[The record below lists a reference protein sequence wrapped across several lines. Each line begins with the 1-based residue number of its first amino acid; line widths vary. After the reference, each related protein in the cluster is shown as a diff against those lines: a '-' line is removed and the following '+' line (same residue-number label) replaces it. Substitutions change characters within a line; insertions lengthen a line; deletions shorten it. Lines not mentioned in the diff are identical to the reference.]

1 MIILFSSSSPNPLIL
16 LASRFVNMT
25 DDTTPTNASPDEPT
39 PAASTAY
46 PESDN
51 AANAAIVGRP
61 TPSPDQLVPQT
72 TSAAKFD
79 SSSSP
84 SEDVEVGGEPSND
97 FTPEKEDDTTS
108 QSGNATMMAG
118 RLDDV
123 KDSFISTPSP
133 FKKQVAALAGINDD
147 SSRSERTQ
155 SIVSNDNVGHEHMEL
170 PPLPPTH
177 MQLPP
182 LQPAPVYTP
191 ARDHLLAE
199 MMQSPDLEDAN
210 VCDYDHL
217 GSECLASAS
226 TASGM
231 LSRTDGFDTMPGLF
245 PGIDIDSSG
254 SYGGAMTV
262 QRNSSGLDM
271 TQFVMYPTRDPFPLP
286 PVLQAHLNETYA
298 ASSVVLTRVEGGGED
313 GAHRGLYQVTS
324 YRPHNGEGRDGSNVP
339 GTTPLA
345 YPSFRGVASSPN
357 HLGGTIIEFG
367 GETAARGKTL
377 VQLSQLPQR
386 FTDNNSKKKTVVAR
400 SLPFR
405 KRPVEEEDSNEDDEE
420 YSPPGSVVVAKKKL
434 PLAENK
440 NVLVRHNVRTLAD
453 GERVSCKCKKS
464 QCLKLYCDCFQ
475 QNLMCTADCECE
487 KCKNTEANDRPGGS
501 RAEAVAEIKLRR
513 PDAFKPRTRDAG
525 EGCKCKKNKCLK
537 KYCLCFNQGV
547 KCDNRCRCRDCEN
560 QPVADDEEKEEN
572 VRVIKVRL
580 NPPTRK
586 VVVSKKKA
594 KKEPVL
600 TNMSVVYGMG
610 SPPAHSEQQYDVEAV

>member
-1 MIILFSSSSPNPLIL
+1 
-16 LASRFVNMT
+16 MT
-25 DDTTPTNASPDEPT
+25 DDTTTPTNASPDEPT
-39 PAASTAY
+39 PAISTAY
-46 PESDN
+46 PENDS

-72 TSAAKFD
+72 TSAAKFE

-97 FTPEKEDDTTS
+97 CTPDEKDDTTS
-108 QSGNATMMAG
+108 QSGNAISTAS

-147 SSRSERTQ
+147 NIARSERTK
-155 SIVSNDNVGHEHMEL
+155 SIVPSDNVGQEDMEL
-170 PPLPPTH
+170 PPLPPAH

-182 LQPAPVYTP
+182 LPPAPIYTP
-191 ARDHLLAE
+191 ARDRILAE

-210 VCDYDHL
+210 DYDHL

-245 PGIDIDSSG
+245 PGIALDSSG
-254 SYGGAMTV
+254 SYSGAMTV

-271 TQFVMYPTRDPFPLP
+271 TQFVLYPTRDPFQLP
-286 PVLQAHLNETYA
+286 PVLQAHLDETYA
-298 ASSVVLTRVEGGGED
+298 ASSVVLTRVEGGGDD

-324 YRPHNGEGRDGSNVP
+324 YRPQNGRAGRGGGNVP

-345 YPSFRGVASSPN
+345 YPSFRGVTSSPN

-386 FTDNNSKKKTVVAR
+386 FTGTNSKKKTAVDR

-405 KRPVEEEDSNEDDEE
+405 KRPVEEVNSNEDDEE
-420 YSPPGSVVVAKKKL
+420 YSPPSSVIVAKKKL

-475 QNLMCTADCECE
+475 QNLMCTSDCECE
-487 KCKNTEANDRPGGS
+487 KCKNTEANDCPGGS
-501 RAEAVAEIKLRR
+501 RDKAVTEIMLRR
-513 PDAFKPRTRDAG
+513 PDAFKPRKRDAE

-537 KYCLCFNQGV
+537 KYCICFNQGV

-560 QPVADDEEKEEN
+560 QPVANDEEEEEY
-572 VRVIKVRL
+572 VPVIKVRL
-580 NPPTRK
+580 NPPTQK
-586 VVVSKKKA
+586 VAPKKKA
-594 KKEPVL
+594 KKEPREL
-600 TNMSVVYGMG
+600 SANMSVVYGLE
-610 SPPAHSEQQYDVEAV
+610 SPPAQSEQYCEVTEI